1 MQKLD
6 NPFLENNR
14 PTDNTSLNRL
24 RIIDIP
30 NINVDPEVRSKKG
43 LRIMSADVL
52 IEYIKKE
59 SKRLDLDLNEIPDV
73 ELPIYLNKCLE
84 SEELEVRL
92 TAENIARRLSR
103 NLAYILLVLKRGDK
117 VNQES
122 RKDWEQKHWDYW
134 RKVNKITFAGGL
146 CNGNLGQRLKYY
158 IAKLFDEAET
168 PRYNI
173 KFAKN
178 PSLISMIGAARNAPS
193 KCSSLL
199 VFDFGQTLTKRG
211 LANFEEEKLKEIISF
226 SSLESKHVEEREFKN
241 LEQEKSE
248 AENLKNHI
256 VSVIR
261 NTWKEAETKNL
272 NPCSSI
278 SVSIAND
285 LIDGKFFGGG
295 YGKLRLLSDDLQK
308 EIAAEVSDLI
318 GKKIEISFI
327 HDGTAAADAYAET
340 NNSVLLTFGTAI
352 GVGFPIEKTGLR
364 AVSND
369 LL

>member
-1 MQKLD
+1 MQQLD
-6 NPFLENNR
+6 NPFLKNNK

-24 RIIDIP
+24 KIIDIP
-30 NINVDPEVRSKKG
+30 NINVDPEVKGKRG
-43 LRIMSADVL
+43 LRIMSAEVL

-59 SKRLDLDLNEIPDV
+59 SKRLNLDLNEIADV
-73 ELPIYLNKCLE
+73 DLPIYLNKCLE
-84 SEELEVRL
+84 SENLEVKL
-92 TAENIARRLSR
+92 TAENIARRLGR

-117 VNQES
+117 VNKKVRE
-122 RKDWEQKHWDYW
+122 DWEQKHWDYW
-134 RKVNKITFAGGL
+134 KKVNNITFAGGL
-146 CNGNLGQRLKYY
+146 ASGNLAKRLIYY
-158 IAKLFDEAET
+158 IEKLFDEANT
-168 PRYNI
+168 PGYNI
-173 KFAKN
+173 TFAKN
-178 PSLISMIGAARNAPS
+178 PSLISMIGAARNAPP

-211 LANFEEEKLKEIISF
+211 LAKFEGEELKEIITF

-248 AENLKNHI
+248 AENLKSHI
-256 VSVIR
+256 ITVIKS
-261 NTWKEAETKNL
+261 TWEEAVAKNL

-295 YGKLRLLSDDLQK
+295 YGKLRLLSDNLQQK
-308 EIAAEVSDLI
+308 IEKEVSSKI
-318 GKKIEISFI
+318 GRTTQISFI

-340 NNSVLLTFGTAI
+340 DSSVLLTFGTAI
-352 GVGFPIEKTGLR
+352 GVGFPIKKSGLR
-364 AVSND
+364 PVSDD